1 MNSYLLTW
9 NENKWKFEYDN
20 LTADSFIKN
29 IKQGNYKYAWS
40 TGVNKSI
47 RKGDRVYLMRVGSYP
62 KGIFA
67 TGYIEKG
74 PYGGPPWDPEKAS
87 NGKKSLFIDIIWD
100 NVSDSMNRLL
110 IPEEVLI
117 TPPFVNDN
125 WKKANWYPQSSGV
138 YIPPE
143 IANEIESL
151 VATNLQLPEEI
162 EENQV
167 LNEGAIKRITVNS
180 YERNPNARKI
190 CLQNYGFK
198 CAVCEIEFE
207 KKYGEIGRRY
217 IHVHHLVPLSKV
229 GKEYTL
235 NPITDLRPI
244 CPNCQAMV
252 HKKNPPFTIDEL
264 KQIINKTPLIN
275 LL

>member
-74 PYGGPPWDPEKAS
+74 PYEGPHWDREKAS
-87 NGKKSLFIDIIWD
+87 NEKKSLFIDVIWD
-100 NVSDSMNRLL
+100 NVSDSINKLL
-110 IPEEVLI
+110 IPEEVLV

-167 LNEGAIKRITVNS
+167 LNEGAIKRIIVNS

-244 CPNCQAMV
+244 CPNCHAMI

-264 KQIINKTPLIN
+264 KQIINKTSLIN